1 MDRQT
6 AEGDRGAP
14 TEGLLPEQ
22 RQVDAWRTDG
32 QTGGQTAEGDQGAPT
47 EGLLPEQRQ
56 VDAWRTDG
64 QTGGQ
69 TDSRGRSGSA
79 NRRPA
84 PRAVAGRRLED
95 RQTAEGDRGA
105 PTEGLLPKQ
114 REVDAWRTDGQTGGQ
129 TAEGDQ
135 GAPTEGLLPE
145 QRQVDAWRTD
155 GQTGGQADSRG
166 RSGSANRRPAPRA
179 AAGRRL
185 EDRRTTDRQT
195 ADGDRGAPTEGLLP
209 EQRQVDTWRTDG
221 QTGGQTDSRGRSGS
235 ANRPAPR
242 AAAGRRLE
250 DRRIDGWTDR
260 QPREIRERQQKACSQ
275 SSGR

>member
-6 AEGDRGAP
+6 AEGDQGAP

-22 RQVDAWRTDG
+22 RQVDTWRTDG
-32 QTGGQTAEGDQGAPT
+32 QTGGQTDRLGRSGSANRRPAPRAVAGRRLEDRQTAEGDRGAQT

-84 PRAVAGRRLED
+84 PRAAAGRRLED
-95 RQTAEGDRGA
+95 R
-105 PTEGLLPKQ
+105 
-114 REVDAWRTDGQTGGQ
+114 WTDGWT
-129 TAEGDQ
+129 
-135 GAPTEGLLPE
+135 
-145 QRQVDAWRTD
+145 
-155 GQTGGQADSRG
+155 DSRG

-185 EDRRTTDRQT
+185 EDRRT
-195 ADGDRGAPTEGLLP
+195 
-209 EQRQVDTWRTDG
+209 
-221 QTGGQTDSRGRSGS
+221 
-235 ANRPAPR
+235 
-242 AAAGRRLE
+242 
-250 DRRIDGWTDR
+250 DGWTDR